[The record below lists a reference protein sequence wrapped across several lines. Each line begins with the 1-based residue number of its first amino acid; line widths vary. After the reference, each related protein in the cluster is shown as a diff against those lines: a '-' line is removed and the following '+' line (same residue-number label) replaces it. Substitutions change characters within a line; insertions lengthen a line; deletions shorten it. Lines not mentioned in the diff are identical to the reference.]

1 MDSWIR
7 RLRGA
12 IGMGLAWA
20 AVWFSAGIAL
30 LFVVGFGAADVP
42 FPVGFGFLG
51 FLAGVT
57 FSGVL
62 GVVERSRRFEEMSLP
77 RFAVWG
83 AVGGL
88 LLSALFVPL
97 AALGAGG
104 FLVLAPIFSAA
115 SAGCAAGSL
124 ALARRAQDPNQL
136 GGGAALPRG
145 RT

>member
-1 MDSWIR
+1 MDTWLR

-12 IGMGLAWA
+12 IGMGLVWA
-20 AVWFSAGIAL
+20 AVWFGAGIAL
-30 LFVVGFGAADVP
+30 LLVVGFGAADVP
-42 FPVGFGFLG
+42 FPLGFGFLG

-62 GVVERSRRFEEMSLP
+62 GVVERRRRFEEMSIP
-77 RFAVWG
+77 RFAAWG

-88 LLSALFVPL
+88 LLSAIFVPL

-104 FLVLAPIFSAA
+104 FLVLAPIFAAA

-136 GGGAALPRG
+136 GRGAELPRTG
-145 RT
+145 T

>member
-1 MDSWIR
+1 MSTWLR

-20 AVWFSAGIAL
+20 AVWFGAGIAL

-42 FPVGFGFLG
+42 FPLGFGFLG

-62 GVVERSRRFEEMSLP
+62 GVVERRRRFEEMSLP
-77 RFAVWG
+77 RFAAWG
-83 AVGGL
+83 AVAGV
-88 LLSALFVPL
+88 LLSAIFVPL

-104 FLVLAPIFSAA
+104 FLVLAPIFAAA

-124 ALARRAQDPNQL
+124 ALARRAQDPDQRDRR
-136 GGGAALPRG
+136 AELPRG
-145 RT
+145 GT

>member
-1 MDSWIR
+1 MNTWLR

-20 AVWFSAGIAL
+20 AVWLSAGIAL

-42 FPVGFGFLG
+42 FPLGFGFLG

-62 GVVERSRRFEEMSLP
+62 GVVERRRRFEEMSLP
-77 RFAVWG
+77 RFAAWG

-88 LLSALFVPL
+88 LLSGIFVPL

-104 FLVLAPIFSAA
+104 
-115 SAGCAAGSL
+115 
-124 ALARRAQDPNQL
+124 
-136 GGGAALPRG
+136 
-145 RT
+145 